1 MVTIK
6 INRTKNILLLIIGK
20 NSNLTRLI
28 EKNCCNTVSFSSQE
42 MLANV
47 NILNQYKDDRVVI
60 LFNNFQ
66 TAKYLNCID
75 NIEEYVN
82 RSITVTA
89 KVLDFL
95 KNFTNIQKIM
105 YTSSSS
111 VYGDNECCSED
122 DVPHPI
128 SLQASLKLSNEF
140 FIKQYCKNKSIDYT
154 IIRIFNMYGEN
165 DNFSIVSKI
174 INAIKNNETLS
185 LINNGSGIRD
195 FIHIGDVVSIIIK
208 LLTIESVPILNI
220 GTGNK
225 KSVRDVIDYLSSKNI
240 NVCIKNIKNDNE
252 IKISIANINK
262 LRNIFKNDFINV
274 EEYILKELQ
283 KEENKD

>member
-6 INRTKNILLLIIGK
+6 INRTENILLLIIGK

-28 EKNCCNTVSFSSQE
+28 EKNYRNTISFSSQE
-42 MLANV
+42 ILTNV
-47 NILNQYKDDRVVI
+47 NILNQYKDDKIVI

-95 KNFTNIQKIM
+95 KNFTNIQKII

-122 DVPHPI
+122 DIPHPI

-195 FIHIGDVVSIIIK
+195 FIHISDVVSIIIK

-274 EEYILKELQ
+274 EEHILKELQ
-283 KEENKD
+283 K

>member
-1 MVTIK
+1 M
-6 INRTKNILLLIIGK
+6 LIIGK
-20 NSNLTRLI
+20 KSNLTYKI
-28 EKNCCNTVSFSSQE
+28 EKRVPNTLSFSTDE
-42 MLANV
+42 
-47 NILNQYKDDRVVI
+47 ILIDVSCLEKFKNENLI
-60 LFNNFQ
+60 LLFNNFQ
-66 TAKYLNCID
+66 AANQLSNMD
-75 NIEEYVN
+75 NMESFVN
-82 RSITVTA
+82 RSLTATV
-89 KVLDFL
+89 KVLDYL
-95 KNFTNIQKIM
+95 KNFTNIQKII

-122 DVPHPI
+122 DIPHPI

-154 IIRIFNMYGEN
+154 IIRIFNMYGES

-174 INAIKNNETLS
+174 LNAIKNNETLS

-195 FIHIGDVVSIIIK
+195 FIHINDVVSIIIK
-208 LLTIESVPILNI
+208 LLTIGGVPILNI

-225 KSVRDVIDYLSSKNI
+225 KSVKDIIDYLSSKNI

>member
-1 MVTIK
+1 M
-6 INRTKNILLLIIGK
+6 KNYQ
-20 NSNLTRLI
+20 NV
-28 EKNCCNTVSFSSQE
+28 VSFSSKKL
-42 MLANV
+42 LANID
-47 NILNQYKDDRVVI
+47 ILNEYKENKVI
-60 LFNNFQ
+60 VLFNNFQ
-66 TAKYLNCID
+66 SAKYLNSVD
-75 NIEEYVN
+75 NIEDYVN
-82 RSITVTA
+82 RSLTITA
-89 KVLDFL
+89 KVLDYL
-95 KNFTNIQKIM
+95 KNFTNIQKII

-122 DVPHPI
+122 DIPHPI

-195 FIHIGDVVSIIIK
+195 FIHISDVVSIVIK
-208 LLTIESVPILNI
+208 LSTIESVPILNI

-225 KSVRDVIDYLSSKNI
+225 KSVRDIIDYLSSKNI
-240 NVCIKNIKNDNE
+240 NVCMKNIKNDNE